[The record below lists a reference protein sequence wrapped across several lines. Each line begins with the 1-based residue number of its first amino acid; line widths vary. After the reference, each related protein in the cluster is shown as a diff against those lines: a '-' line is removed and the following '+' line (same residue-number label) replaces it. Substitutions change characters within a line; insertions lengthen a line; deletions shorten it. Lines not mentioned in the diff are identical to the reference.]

1 MEKVQFHPTGM
12 VIPEEMAGTLVTEA
26 VRGEGGKLINNKG
39 ERFMSRYD
47 PERMELSTRDKVA
60 IANYTEI
67 KDAERLKKY
76 ALKATEAV
84 EKYSGKLLARS
95 ANNITLDGREM
106 VRVALAE
113 FPDIETA
120 KKCYDSEEYVE
131 ARKHLENNATREHII
146 FEGM

>member
-1 MEKVQFHPTGM
+1 MK
-12 VIPEEMAGTLVTEA
+12 
-26 VRGEGGKLINNKG
+26 KG
-39 ERFMSRYD
+39 YW
-47 PERMELSTRDKVA
+47 

-76 ALKATEAV
+76 AVKATEAV

-131 ARKHLENNATREHII
+131 ARKHLEDNAVREHII
-146 FEGM
+146 FEGI

>member
-1 MEKVQFHPTGM
+1 MKK
-12 VIPEEMAGTLVTEA
+12 A
-26 VRGEGGKLINNKG
+26 
-39 ERFMSRYD
+39 YW
-47 PERMELSTRDKVA
+47 

-67 KDAERLKKY
+67 KDTERLKKY
-76 ALKATEAV
+76 AAKATEAV

-146 FEGM
+146 FEGL